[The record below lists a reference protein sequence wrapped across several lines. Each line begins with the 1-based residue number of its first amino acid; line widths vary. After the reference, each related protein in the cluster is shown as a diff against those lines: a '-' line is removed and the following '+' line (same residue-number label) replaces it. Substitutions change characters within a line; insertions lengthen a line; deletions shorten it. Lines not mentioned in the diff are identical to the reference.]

1 MKGDKI
7 ILRALE
13 PEDLNFLYLVE
24 NNIENW
30 EVSETKIPFSKYLL
44 HEYLKTIG
52 DDITKTEQLRLV
64 IQDKK
69 TNKQLGL
76 IDLFD
81 FDAINRKCGVGIII
95 NAENRNNGF
104 ATEALS
110 LLSEYCK
117 NTLNLHQ
124 LYCDIQSN
132 NTTSINFFEKN
143 GFIKTGVKKD
153 WQLKSNVYSDV
164 FFFQKIL

>member
-1 MKGDKI
+1 MVGEKI

-24 NNIENW
+24 NNVNNW

-52 DDITKTEQLRLV
+52 DDITKSGQLRLV
-64 IQDKK
+64 IQDKTTK
-69 TNKQLGL
+69 KQMGL

-95 NAENRNNGF
+95 NSENRNKGI
-104 ATEALS
+104 ATETLT
-110 LLSEYCK
+110 LIEKYCK
-117 NTLNLHQ
+117 ETLNLHQ
-124 LYCDIQSN
+124 LYCDIQSSN
-132 NTTSINFFEKN
+132 STSISLFEKN
-143 GFIKTGVKKD
+143 GFVKTGIKKD
-153 WQLKSNVYSDV
+153 WSLKAETYSDIL
-164 FFFQKIL
+164 FYQKII